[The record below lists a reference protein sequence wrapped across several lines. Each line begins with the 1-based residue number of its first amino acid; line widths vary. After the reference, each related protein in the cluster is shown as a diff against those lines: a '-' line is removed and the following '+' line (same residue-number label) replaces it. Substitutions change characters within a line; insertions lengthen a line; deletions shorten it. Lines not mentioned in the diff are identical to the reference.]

1 MDKDKID
8 LKLTEDQTVL
18 ILIEHLKLKGWDIE
32 SYCLGQQR
40 GYDIV
45 ASKYEQK
52 LFVEVKG
59 AKGNDNSPT
68 KKENILIRG
77 KLKIILGKPL
87 LNPLKQSILIQM
99 QKLQLRTQMILIF
112 EE

>member
-8 LKLTEDQTVL
+8 LKLTEDETVL
-18 ILIEHLKLKGWDIE
+18 ILIKHLKSKGWDID

-68 KKENILIRG
+68 KKRKYFDSALVASFSHS
-77 KLKIILGKPL
+77 LTAFLSVLL
-87 LNPLKQSILIQM
+87 LNFIM
-99 QKLQLRTQMILIF
+99 F
-112 EE
+112 V